1 VVARPVAARH
11 SFLGHVLGHWEL
23 KAVDDLDARGREDV
37 VEGPRESAGLR
48 RVCSRESRNEK
59 KSRRKCV
66 SGFAEPDEVQ
76 NNRLQLIG
84 NRPTKSKK
92 RALTWHLFLRRFVR
106 AGAREGEGRREGPHI
121 RRGGLSGGG
130 EADGGLGGGR
140 VVGVAR
146 REHPGREEFVGPVG
160 AAVHQRPAGHGVEV
174 CPRGRRGRGRR
185 NSS

>member
-1 VVARPVAARH
+1 MVARPVAARH

-106 AGAREGEGRREGPHI
+106 AGAREGEGRREGPHV
-121 RRGGLSGGG
+121 RRAHWPSQHRLPFGNPMPATVVI
-130 EADGGLGGGR
+130 AD
-140 VVGVAR
+140 VVVRA
-146 REHPGREEFVGPVG
+146 
-160 AAVHQRPAGHGVEV
+160 AAVSLSINLDELQGA
-174 CPRGRRGRGRR
+174 
-185 NSS
+185 

>member
-1 VVARPVAARH
+1 MVARPVAARH

-37 VEGPRESAGLR
+37 VESPRESAGLR

-160 AAVHQRPAGHGVEV
+160 AAVH
-174 CPRGRRGRGRR
+174 
-185 NSS
+185 